1 MAFWREVDV
10 ISSPRSAG
18 HEEERLTGDEV
29 DVVFVERR
37 VEFDHVEVTE
47 IGSK

>member
-1 MAFWREVDV
+1 MAFWRDVDV

-29 DVVFVERR
+29 DVVLVERR
-37 VEFDHVEVTE
+37 VEFDHVEE
-47 IGSK
+47 